1 MRKSRCIV
9 SAAVTALAIGVL
21 GAVVTGGTAFA
32 ATQDVVPGPTQC
44 GMPLTV
50 TVPPAATSVTVTLQ
64 GGAGSAGGEGFF
76 DFFDLGPGGAGG
88 KGARVTATIPVKAG
102 SSITVVAGCAGRGT
116 GRRSGGA
123 GFAHGG
129 NGGSGGGGGGG
140 ASAICTGTTCSAATP
155 TTDLLAVVGGGGGGG
170 EAACPFIGGGIGG
183 QAGTGPS
190 AVAAGG
196 AGPDGMAGT
205 AGGSGYFFSGG
216 KGGSG
221 GTDADGYH
229 PHGQAGRGNWFT
241 TDSGG
246 GGAGYHGGGAGA
258 PTHGC
263 GGGGGGGAGSTW
275 VTSAATAVT
284 TGASTVRDGSVS
296 SLAFAIGPTV
306 ETPLGAI
313 GGLGLAV
320 VAGGG
325 MVAVTGYRRRRTH
338 S

>member
-32 ATQDVVPGPTQC
+32 ATQDVIPGPTRC
-44 GMPLTV
+44 DAPVTV
-50 TVPPAATSVTVTLQ
+50 TVPPAATSVTVTLR

-76 DFFDLGPGGAGG
+76 DFFDLGTGGAGG
-88 KGARVTATIPVKAG
+88 KGASVTATIPVKPG
-102 SSITVVAGCAGRGT
+102 GSITVVAGCAGRGT

-123 GFAHGG
+123 GFARGG
-129 NGGSGGGGGGG
+129 AGGSGGGGGGG
-140 ASAICTGTTCSAATP
+140 ASAVCTGTSCSAATP
-155 TTDLLAVVGGGGGGG
+155 ATDLLAVAGGGGGGG

-190 AVAAGG
+190 AVNGGG
-196 AGPDGMAGT
+196 AGPAGMAGT
-205 AGGSGYFFSGG
+205 AGGSGFYFSGG
-216 KGGSG
+216 NGGSG
-221 GTDADGYH
+221 GTDANGYH
-229 PHGQAGRGNWFT
+229 PDGQAGRGNWFA

-246 GGAGYHGGGAGA
+246 GGAGYDGGGAGA
-258 PTHGC
+258 STHDC

-275 VTSAATAVT
+275 VTDAATAVT
-284 TGASTVRDGSVS
+284 TGASTVRGGSVS

-306 ETPLGAI
+306 ETPLGAL

-325 MVAVTGYRRRRTH
+325 MVAVTGYRRRRARD
-338 S
+338 